1 MDKTKMINFDSILDS
16 DGFVKIF
23 SHDTSGGVFR
33 SKKDAL
39 RKNSNNPDAKL
50 FSILDALTQN
60 NDGSLT
66 KIRDEQGKFHFKI
79 CFPELK
85 KSKWKGKKREDG
97 YCNEWLQ
104 SSNPVEESV
113 VTGFQALDLLFSKD
127 GGQGPWRG
135 LGKGGEEDIALI
147 DDTGAEHYYWMA
159 VGATKTTPYYGKDA
173 IPGPWL
179 TPVKQVELYVKSVS

>member
-66 KIRDEQGKFHFKI
+66 KIRDEQGKFYFKI
-79 CFPELK
+79 CFPE
-85 KSKWKGKKREDG
+85 
-97 YCNEWLQ
+97 
-104 SSNPVEESV
+104 
-113 VTGFQALDLLFSKD
+113 
-127 GGQGPWRG
+127 
-135 LGKGGEEDIALI
+135 
-147 DDTGAEHYYWMA
+147 
-159 VGATKTTPYYGKDA
+159 
-173 IPGPWL
+173 
-179 TPVKQVELYVKSVS
+179 

>member
-1 MDKTKMINFDSILDS
+1 MDKNKMINFDSILDS

-23 SHDTSGGVFR
+23 SHDTSGGVFK
-33 SKKDAL
+33 SKEDAL

-60 NDGSLT
+60 SEGSLT
-66 KIRDEQGKFHFKI
+66 KIRDEQGNFHFKI

-85 KSKWKGKKREDG
+85 KSKWEGKKKEDG

-113 VTGFQALDLLFSKD
+113 VTGFQALDLIFTKD
-127 GGQGPWRG
+127 GAQGPWHG

-159 VGATKTTPYYGKDA
+159 VGATKLTPYYGKDA